1 MPYCLQ
7 CGHLAETKIPPMDS
21 RPRIVCPSCGYIHY
35 ENPKVINGCLLIHED
50 RVLLCRR
57 AIEPR
62 HGYWT
67 LPAGFMELGET
78 MKDGGNRECFEEAEA
93 IGSALELY
101 CLYDI
106 PDIGQIHVMFIG
118 SLKDGKFGVGIESLE
133 CALFAEE
140 DIPWEDLAFQ
150 NVIETLQHYFA
161 DRKAG
166 ATLGNFPIHQQ
177 VIVKDVHLGD

>member
-1 MPYCLQ
+1 
-7 CGHLAETKIPPMDS
+7 
-21 RPRIVCPSCGYIHY
+21 
-35 ENPKVINGCLLIHED
+35 
-50 RVLLCRR
+50 
-57 AIEPR
+57 
-62 HGYWT
+62 
-67 LPAGFMELGET
+67 FMELGET

>member
-1 MPYCLQ
+1 
-7 CGHLAETKIPPMDS
+7 
-21 RPRIVCPSCGYIHY
+21 
-35 ENPKVINGCLLIHED
+35 
-50 RVLLCRR
+50 
-57 AIEPR
+57 
-62 HGYWT
+62 
-67 LPAGFMELGET
+67 MELGET

-93 IGSALELY
+93 IGSGLELY

-106 PDIGQIHVMFIG
+106 PDIGQIHMIFIG
-118 SLKDGKFGVGIESLE
+118 SLKDGKIWRGHREPRMCVV
-133 CALFAEE
+133 AEE

-177 VIVKDVHLGD
+177 VIAKYVHLGD

>member
-7 CGHLAETKIPPMDS
+7 CGHKAETKIPAGDS
-21 RPRIVCPSCGYIHY
+21 RPRLVCPACDYIHY
-35 ENPKVINGCLLIHED
+35 ENPKVINGCVLVHD
-50 RVLLCRR
+50 DKVLLCRR

-62 HGYWT
+62 LGFWT

-78 MKDGGNRECFEEAEA
+78 MKDGGNRECLEEADATGE
-93 IGSALELY
+93 GLELY

-118 SLKDGKFGVGIESLE
+118 ALKDGKFGVGEESLE
-133 CALFAEE
+133 CALFSE
-140 DIPWEDLAFQ
+140 DEIPWEELAFL
-150 NVIETLQHYFA
+150 NVIETLKHYFA
-161 DRKAG
+161 DRKNG

-177 VIVKDVHLGD
+177 VIVKDVHLTE